1 MKRLSLSFVRDVS
14 YQIRILF
21 LSSFLL
27 KKTRSAIDDTP
38 ISPPPKKSIMITQPA
53 KNSKRITKRRG
64 GYFFFRW
71 SNKTKMRFLYSC
83 LYTTIRKTTNQSTAS
98 NNLKIKTVDTQNK
111 RRVGRGKMVF
121 FFFWRNN
128 TTTSITSF
136 TTCYYQT
143 WRDILGSPPPLPY
156 FSCSPKKNL
165 LPRTWPAGY
174 VFALYI
180 FWILNYFG
188 VRQERQRKDT
198 KNYTIVRGWSKTK
211 TKWNGPC
218 RPFFLQ

>member
-71 SNKTKMRFLYSC
+71 SNKTKMCFLYSC

-156 FSCSPKKNL
+156 FSCSPKKPFSENMTSGLRICPLHL
-165 LPRTWPAGY
+165 LNFKLFWRPTGETAERHEKLHHCQRVVKNKNKMERT
-174 VFALYI
+174 L
-180 FWILNYFG
+180 
-188 VRQERQRKDT
+188 
-198 KNYTIVRGWSKTK
+198 
-211 TKWNGPC
+211 
-218 RPFFLQ
+218 